1 MPLLVLFTH
10 CADEVNQTFALE
22 PSILNLLFGLYLNVV
37 ALILED
43 LTSDNIPSPEEIASL
58 RPELIAFLGDEL
70 PEALIT
76 DTLLSSFLEFLEVVS
91 LVGEGGS
98 NQALVLGMLEV
109 DNIMRLYLVLLLGV
123 LKPAMQ
129 DKLPKTL
136 ALVLVYYVDS
146 SVYWLF
152 DRWPILRVFVSWIAL
167 IELSDLVWPI
177 KDDGDVSVWEIH
189 VAVRLGVMQPQTIII
204 VDLVSQLFIRT
215 MRNDPKVQE
224 TRQLLNQFQ
233 LECALA
239 DISCLEDTA
248 EILSRLDMLK
258 NHLRAIGD
266 IYLVRMLRVVVLI
279 EQRIF

>member
-1 MPLLVLFTH
+1 M
-10 CADEVNQTFALE
+10 
-22 PSILNLLFGLYLNVV
+22 
-37 ALILED
+37 
-43 LTSDNIPSPEEIASL
+43 TSDNIPSPKEIASL
-58 RPELIAFLGDEL
+58 RPELITFLGDEL

-91 LVGEGGS
+91 LVGESGS
-98 NQALVLGMLEV
+98 DQALVLGMLEV
-109 DNIMRLYLVLLLGV
+109 DNIVRLYLVLLLGV
-123 LKPAMQ
+123 LKSAMK

-177 KDDGDVSVWEIH
+177 EDDRDIGVWEVH

-204 VDLVSQLFIRT
+204 VDFVSQLFIRT

-233 LECALA
+233 LERALA

-248 EILSRLDMLK
+248 EILSRLDMFK

-266 IYLVRMLRVVVLI
+266 IYLVRMFRVVVLI

>member
-1 MPLLVLFTH
+1 M
-10 CADEVNQTFALE
+10 
-22 PSILNLLFGLYLNVV
+22 S
-37 ALILED
+37 
-43 LTSDNIPSPEEIASL
+43 SDNIPSPEEIASL

-70 PEALIT
+70 PEALIA

-98 NQALVLGMLEV
+98 DQALVLGVLEV
-109 DNIMRLYLVLLLGV
+109 DNIVRLYLVLLLGV

-152 DRWPILRVFVSWIAL
+152 DRWPILRVLVSGITL

-177 KDDGDVSVWEIH
+177 KDDRDIGVREIH
-189 VAVRLGVMQPQTIII
+189 VAVRFGVVQPQTIII

-266 IYLVRMLRVVVLI
+266 IYLVRMLGVVVLI